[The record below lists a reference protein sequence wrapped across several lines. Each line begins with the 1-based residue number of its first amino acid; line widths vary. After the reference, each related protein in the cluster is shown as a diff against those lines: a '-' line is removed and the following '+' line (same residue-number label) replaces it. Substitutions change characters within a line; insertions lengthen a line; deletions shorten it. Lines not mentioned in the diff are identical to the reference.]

1 MVFKNYPYFLAIVE
15 NGGITKAAE
24 ALYISQPSL
33 SKYLHRL
40 ENNLGQELF
49 DRSTIPFQLSP
60 AGKCYYEYVKKVW
73 ALDKQ
78 LHDDFSKFQSDE
90 SGELT
95 VGIPHWRSSIIL
107 PVAMP
112 IFQQRYPLVQ
122 LKVLEGSSRTLE
134 RALMQKKVD
143 VCLMNLPPI
152 HNRQTISEVLMN
164 ERLLLVGNRNH
175 PIVAKAL
182 AEDPPRQ
189 GEYQNM
195 DISFLEREQFV
206 WQTPE
211 QNLRIIV
218 EQIFDEHHVVPKSTF
233 ETANMVT
240 AINIVSNS
248 MAFTIMPEAGA
259 KVPFL
264 PKDIA
269 LFSIGHP
276 EYVWTFNAVYRKDM
290 ESMRCVRYFLD
301 ILKTMYVG

>member
-1 MVFKNYPYFLAIVE
+1 
-15 NGGITKAAE
+15 
-24 ALYISQPSL
+24 
-33 SKYLHRL
+33 
-40 ENNLGQELF
+40 
-49 DRSTIPFQLSP
+49 
-60 AGKCYYEYVKKVW
+60 
-73 ALDKQ
+73 
-78 LHDDFSKFQSDE
+78 
-90 SGELT
+90 
-95 VGIPHWRSSIIL
+95 
-107 PVAMP
+107 
-112 IFQQRYPLVQ
+112 
-122 LKVLEGSSRTLE
+122 
-134 RALMQKKVD
+134 MQKKVD

-195 DISFLEREQFV
+195 DISFLEGEQFV